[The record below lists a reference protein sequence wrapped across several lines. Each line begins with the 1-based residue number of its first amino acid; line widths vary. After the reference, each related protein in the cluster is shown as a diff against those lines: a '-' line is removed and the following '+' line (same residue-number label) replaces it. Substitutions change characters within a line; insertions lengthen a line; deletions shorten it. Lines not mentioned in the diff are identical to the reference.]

1 MIPAEEAARWR
12 CACGGTLAMAKVA
25 FAYMKGNFEVE
36 LPACSDCGLV
46 LLSAELAEGKMAE
59 AERILEDK

>member
-1 MIPAEEAARWR
+1 MIPAEESARWR
-12 CACGGTLAMAKVA
+12 CACGGQLTRVKVG

-36 LPACSDCGLV
+36 LPACSDCGQV
-46 LLSAELAEGKMAE
+46 LLTAELAEGKMAE

>member
-1 MIPAEEAARWR
+1 MIPAEEAAHWR
-12 CACGGTLAMAKVA
+12 CACGGALEKRKVA

-36 LPACSDCGLV
+36 LPACRSCGQV
-46 LLSAELAEGKMAE
+46 LLSEELAGGKMAE

>member
-12 CACGGTLAMAKVA
+12 CACGGQLTSVKVG

-46 LLSAELAEGKMAE
+46 LLTAELAEGKMAE

>member
-12 CACGGTLAMAKVA
+12 CSCGGALTRVKVG

-36 LPACSDCGLV
+36 LPACPTCGLV
-46 LLSAELAEGKMAE
+46 LLSPELAEGKMAE